1 MGVADLEALCPLASD
16 LSWFYQLPLKQVSN
30 ASLQQ
35 FISKERR
42 INCVYHQQTKS

>member
-1 MGVADLEALCPLASD
+1 MGVWDLEGLCPLASE

-30 ASLQQ
+30 ANPQQ

-42 INCVYHQQTKS
+42 INCVYHRQMES